1 MKKVFIDCG
10 THLGMGFSRLSTEL
24 NLDHTWEIFGFEAN
38 PIVFDEYVKN
48 IESEKYPPLMN
59 KNLHLENK
67 AVWISDEG
75 IEFSLRGITDEHYS
89 RVYED
94 DKDKSNPF
102 YNSSWEPMLAN
113 MAAEDHGLSKK
124 EILDIPWD
132 GGSCVKSLKNKIKDS
147 EDRKGLY
154 KWHED
159 VLVESIDL
167 SQWIMDNFSKKDFI
181 ILKMDIEGAE
191 YTVLPKMIKDG
202 SIDYI
207 NKAFIEWHDWI
218 MPEYKDKTNEL
229 MNALQDAK
237 VTVGGWY

>member
-1 MKKVFIDCG
+1 MRKVFIDCG

-24 NLDHTWEIFGFEAN
+24 NVDHTWEVFGFEAN
-38 PIVFDEYVKN
+38 PIVFDEYVKT
-48 IESEKYPPLMN
+48 IESEKCPSLMN

-75 IEFSLRGITDEHYS
+75 IEFSLRGITNEHYS

-94 DKDKSNPF
+94 GKDKSNPF
-102 YNSSWEPMLAN
+102 YNSSWEPVLAN

-124 EILDIPWD
+124 EILDMPWD
-132 GGSCVKSLKNKIKDS
+132 GGSCVKSLKDKIEDS
-147 EDRKGLY
+147 EDREELY

-167 SQWIMDNFSKKDFI
+167 SQWIMDNFSKEDLI
-181 ILKMDIEGAE
+181 IIKMDIEGAE